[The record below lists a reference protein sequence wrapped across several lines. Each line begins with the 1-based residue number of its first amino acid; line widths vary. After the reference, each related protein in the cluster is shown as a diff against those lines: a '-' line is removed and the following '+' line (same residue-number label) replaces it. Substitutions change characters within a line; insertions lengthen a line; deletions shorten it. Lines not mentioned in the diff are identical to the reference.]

1 MGRRLLGLPVTRST
15 GMPRKGRTAEI
26 RGRPRNADATRLEEP
41 AVTQAARPSTARMDC
56 PPTAVAKAEP
66 AEALALRDSAGTART
81 QRLRNPR
88 PGPPRSASSMASLGN
103 LRPARSVRRGKP
115 DKVAVA
121 AEAKA
126 TPPEEPAAVVPAVV
140 AAVRA
145 ATPAV

>member
-66 AEALALRDSAGTART
+66 AEALALRGAAATVRT
-81 QRLRNPR
+81 QRSRNQR
-88 PGPPRSASSMASLGN
+88 PELPLSASSMAPPGN
-103 LRPARSVRRGKP
+103 LRAARPARPARP

-126 TPPEEPAAVVPAVV
+126 TPPEEPAAVVPAV
-140 AAVRA
+140 
-145 ATPAV
+145 